1 MSSKFPK
8 YFLAALLL
16 TAFLNLLLPYPAI
29 FPAAG
34 LDPSWGYAMN
44 QVIAQNLAIGKEIIF
59 TYGPYSAIFH
69 HQFHPA
75 TYNLIVLGSLYFSLC
90 YTLSLMLL
98 AQNIKLRWGFFFFL
112 MIAVLDL
119 REVLLISYPLVAS
132 LVVFRLCFPHP
143 TAGVLKFSPK
153 LVTPHLL
160 QGSLFLIFSLLG
172 FLPLV
177 KGSLIISCAASLILS
192 CAALLHVKKKSLA
205 ALITIAPILSAMVF
219 WSIAHQEISNLPAY
233 FITMRELI
241 VSYNETMA
249 LEVGNSK
256 NLPTVLFGSAVI
268 LYVIFREKSFTLFPR
283 FLLSAMIGLFLFISF
298 KGGFV
303 RHDNGHASSYC
314 NAQTLIIALLLPFIL
329 QYKIPRFLQK
339 LNLAP
344 LPLIGVI
351 LYSILN
357 SDGLPSFSTAL
368 VKIINQPLIYQ
379 HLAHHDS
386 LQKDFDARISEI
398 KKAASLPILAGT
410 SDIYSF
416 DQSYL
421 IASENKWSPRPIF
434 QSYQAATKTMAQINA
449 DHLLGA
455 SAPDNIFFA
464 VQTIDGRFPT
474 HDDGLSWPILLQN
487 YAPVKMVN
495 GFLLLKKK
503 SSDAVAMKNISS
515 NEYKFGEE
523 VEIKNGEEIL
533 FTEFEIKP
541 SLLGKLVTIFY
552 KPSQLQID
560 VTLNDGSTRN
570 FRIISSM
577 VESGFVI
584 SPLIENA
591 EEFKLLYGKEKSLRN
606 KIVKSF
612 KISQRGDYGFLWQS
626 SYKVRFS
633 RIR

>member
-1 MSSKFPK
+1 MSSNFPK
-8 YFLAALLL
+8 YFLAALLF

-75 TYNLIVLGSLYFSLC
+75 TYNLILLGSLYFSLC

-98 AQNIKLRWGFFFFL
+98 SQNIKLRWGFFFFL

-160 QGSLFLIFSLLG
+160 RVSLFVIFSLLG

-192 CAALLHVKKKSLA
+192 CAALLHVKKKNLA
-205 ALITIAPILSAMVF
+205 AIITIAPILSAIVF
-219 WSIAHQEISNLPAY
+219 WLIAHQEISNLPAY

-241 VSYNETMA
+241 ASYNEGMA

-256 NLPTVLFGSAVI
+256 NLPTFALGSALI
-268 LYVIFREKSFTLFPR
+268 LYIILREKSFTIFPKL
-283 FLLSAMIGLFLFISF
+283 LLSAMIAVFIFICF

-303 RHDNGHASSYC
+303 RHDNGHSSSYC
-314 NAQTLIIALLLPFIL
+314 NAATLIMAMLLPFIL
-329 QYKIPRFLQK
+329 SYKIPTFLQK
-339 LNLAP
+339 LNIAP
-344 LPLIGVI
+344 LPIIAVI
-351 LYSILN
+351 FYTILN
-357 SDGLPSFSTAL
+357 NDGLPSFQTAFE
-368 VKIINQPLIYQ
+368 KIINQPKIYQ
-379 HLAHHDS
+379 NFLHRDL
-386 LQKDFDARISEI
+386 LEKDFDTKIAKI
-398 KKAASLPILAGT
+398 KKEASFPILAGT

-421 IASENKWSPRPIF
+421 IASGNSWSPRPIF
-434 QSYQAATKTMAQINA
+434 QSYPTFTKKLAQINA
-449 DHLLGA
+449 DHLLGKK
-455 SAPDNIFFA
+455 APDNIFFA
-464 VQTIDGRFPT
+464 VQTIDGRFPSL
-474 HDDGLSWPILLQN
+474 DDGLSWPTLLQN

-495 GFLLLKKK
+495 EFLLLEKK
-503 SSDAVAMKNISS
+503 SSDVVTRENISS
-515 NEYKFGEE
+515 AEYKFGEE
-523 VEIKNGEEIL
+523 VKIENSDQIL
-533 FTEFEIKP
+533 FAEFEIKP
-541 SLLGKLVTIFY
+541 SLLGKLVTILY
-552 KPSQLQID
+552 KPNQLEIHL
-560 VTLNDGSTRN
+560 TLNDGSTRN

-577 VESGFVI
+577 VEAGFVI

-591 EEFKLLYGKEKSLRN
+591 EEFKLLYRESLKN

-612 KISQRGDYGFLWQS
+612 KISQRGNYRFLWKS
-626 SYKVRFS
+626 DYKVTLS
-633 RIR
+633 KIR